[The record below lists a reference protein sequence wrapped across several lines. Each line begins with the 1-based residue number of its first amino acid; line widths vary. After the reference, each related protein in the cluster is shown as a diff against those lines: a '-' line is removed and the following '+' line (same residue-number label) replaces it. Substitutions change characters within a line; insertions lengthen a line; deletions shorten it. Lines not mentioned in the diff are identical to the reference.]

1 MVSPSP
7 VLGAARD
14 LARLVL
20 PVECPGC
27 GRPDEILCPACAA
40 VLAGPVRRCEDDV
53 PRLDRM
59 DGVPPLPVWTVTTY
73 AGPVRGVVVAW
84 KDRGRR
90 DLTDR
95 LVTAVEAAGEAV
107 AGVLRASG
115 LTGVS
120 VPPGVVGGLRV
131 VQVPTTSAARRRRGA
146 DLVGRLAEGV
156 AAGLTRGGLPARATP
171 VLRRRAAADQ
181 VGLGARARGRNS
193 ARVTLRP
200 SSDPRRGLHL
210 LVDDIVTTGATL
222 AACCRAIEA
231 AGGLVLGAIVIAATP
246 PPAAHRTV
254 RIERIRPDTPKRG
267 GRHAAAVAT

>member
-1 MVSPSP
+1 MVDVPSR

-27 GRPDEILCPACAA
+27 GQPDEVLCSSCAA

-59 DGVPPLPVWTVTTY
+59 DGLAPLPVWTVTTY

-90 DLTDR
+90 DLTDH
-95 LVTAVEAAGEAV
+95 LVTAAGAAGEAV

-115 LTGVS
+115 VPGVS
-120 VPPGVVGGLRV
+120 RSAGTTEALRV
-131 VQVPTTSAARRRRGA
+131 VQVPTTAAARRRRGA

-156 AAGLTRGGLPARATP
+156 AAGLTHGGLPAGATP
-171 VLRRRAAADQ
+171 VLRRRAAVDQ

-193 ARVTLRP
+193 AQVTLRP
-200 SSDPRRGLHL
+200 DCDARARLHL
-210 LVDDIVTTGATL
+210 LVDDVVTTGATL
-222 AACCRAIEA
+222 AACCRALEA
-231 AGGLVLGAIVIAATP
+231 AGGLVLGAVVLAATP
-246 PPAAHRTV
+246 PPAAHRPV
-254 RIERIRPDTPKRG
+254 LVERIRYDTPTSVG
-267 GRHAAAVAT
+267 